1 MVNSKKLAAMWV
13 NENSTILLFLTD
25 IYGIAKKKA

>member
-13 NENSTILLFLTD
+13 NENSKIFFLTD
-25 IYGIAKKKA
+25 IYGMAKKKA